1 MKDLKKLS
9 KDELID
15 IINSY
20 EESPLIQLYASY
32 QNQLLEYCSM
42 SFQKINL
49 NDEEAEKKLKLRKL
63 ASESQMQNLDFMDNL
78 RQRMN
83 PRQLKEIE
91 ALDIGHAEQMA
102 LLKKKADEDGEL
114 FNPYEK

>member
-1 MKDLKKLS
+1 MVDLKKKS
-9 KDELID
+9 KEELID

-20 EESPLIQLYASY
+20 EESPLIQLYESY
-32 QNQLLEYCSM
+32 QRQLLEYCSM
-42 SFQKINL
+42 SFQPINL
-49 NDEEAEKKLKLRKL
+49 NDDEAEKKLKLRKL
-63 ASESQMQNLDFMDNL
+63 ASESQMQNLEFMESL

-91 ALDIGHAEQMA
+91 VLDVGFAEQMA
-102 LLKKKADEDGEL
+102 LLKEKADKGGEL